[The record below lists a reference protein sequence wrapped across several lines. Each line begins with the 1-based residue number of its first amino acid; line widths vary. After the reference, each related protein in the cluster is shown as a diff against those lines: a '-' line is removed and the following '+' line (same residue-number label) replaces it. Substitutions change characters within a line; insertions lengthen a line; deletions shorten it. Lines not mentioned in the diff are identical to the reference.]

1 VIEPTSHTD
10 RSHRAPAQPFGSSR
24 NRIRRKLEFRPRLGV
39 EIGCETIRAV
49 LVVRRKIVRATSVQ
63 VGELG
68 SIEAG
73 LESVFGSMPLAGVVK
88 PHVFG
93 AIGAASTQVRRLN
106 NLPSIKSERALR
118 EVVHANGARFFLK
131 NGIPLI
137 TSAIRR
143 EDERSGWAAAIE
155 EPPVRALALAC
166 RSHRLK
172 LILVAPAII
181 ALPLAMPGESF
192 VSVDGEAVVEAHTR
206 ADGALVDVRRVFT
219 MSAGGR
225 NGCDGIKDAP
235 MSGGDD
241 SIEYAVAYGA
251 TELSRA
257 EPLAIH
263 RQELRAL
270 ADAPFPKWRI
280 AAAIG
285 ACIASLLIAFALPA
299 FRARREAAAASRRLL
314 ITDPS
319 YRAAR
324 WTETELRR
332 TTQTLGDI
340 DGFAQDRRSTIV
352 LLATITQA
360 LPQDVWLQ
368 AIHVDQN
375 GGTATAL
382 GPRASSAVD
391 GFAAL
396 HSLTSLAI
404 MGAVLQQQIA
414 QQHFERVTVR
424 FRWRPVSRSTS
435 MRSPSLERRK

>member
-1 VIEPTSHTD
+1 MIEPTSHTV
-10 RSHRAPAQPFGSSR
+10 RSLRAPEHPFGSSR
-24 NRIRRKLEFRPRLGV
+24 HRIRRKLEFRPRLGV
-39 EIGCETIRAV
+39 EIGCNTIRAV

-63 VGELG
+63 LGELG

-93 AIGAASTQVRRLN
+93 AIGAASSQVRRLN

-118 EVVHANGARFFLK
+118 DVVHANGARFFLK

-137 TSAIRR
+137 TSAVRR
-143 EDERSGWAAAIE
+143 DDERSGWAAAIE

-166 RSHRLK
+166 RSHRLT
-172 LILVAPAII
+172 LTLVAPAII
-181 ALPLAMPGESF
+181 ALPLAISGESF
-192 VSVDGEAVVEAHTR
+192 VIVDGEAVVEAHTR
-206 ADGALVDVRRVFT
+206 GDGALVDVRRVFA
-219 MSAGGR
+219 MSAGER
-225 NGCDGIKDAP
+225 NGCDGTKGAS
-235 MSGGDD
+235 MCGGDD

-251 TELSRA
+251 TELRES

-270 ADAPFPKWRI
+270 ADAPFPRWRI
-280 AAAIG
+280 ALAIG
-285 ACIASLLIAFALPA
+285 ACIAALLFAVALPA
-299 FRARREAAAASRRLL
+299 FRARREAAAASGRLM
-314 ITDPS
+314 ITDRS

-332 TTQTLGDI
+332 TTQTLGEI
-340 DGFAQDRRSTIV
+340 DGFAKDRRSTV
-352 LLATITQA
+352 VFLAAITQS
-360 LPQDVWLQ
+360 LPEDVWLQ
-368 AIHVDQN
+368 AIHVDQD
-375 GGTATAL
+375 GGTATAVA
-382 GPRASSAVD
+382 PRASSAVD

-396 HSLTSLAI
+396 HSLTSVAI

-424 FRWRPVSRSTS
+424 FRWRPVSRSMS
-435 MRSPSLERRK
+435 MRSASVERRK